1 VGDDFMLIGYGRVST
16 SDQNLDLQIDA
27 LNKEGCDE
35 IFTDVASGAKTERE
49 GLTKSLNYIRKGDIL
64 VVWKLDRLGRSIQH
78 LIQTVQDL
86 ETNGIGFRSLQE
98 NIDTQTSSGILIF
111 HVFGALAEF
120 ERNLI
125 RERTMAGLKAAR
137 ARGRVGGRPKAL
149 KDSQIENMKKLYQ
162 DRNTSINEICDLFRI
177 SRTTLY
183 KYINAAKAKDKEPA
197 D

>member
-1 VGDDFMLIGYGRVST
+1 MLIGYARVST
-16 SDQNLDLQIDA
+16 SDQNLDLQTDA
-27 LNKEGCDE
+27 LKNAGCDE

-49 GLTKSLNYIRKGDIL
+49 GLSKALNYIRKGDIM

-98 NIDTQTSSGILIF
+98 NIDTNTSGGRLIF

-125 RERTMAGLKAAR
+125 RECTMAGLKAAR

-149 KDSQIENMKKLYQ
+149 KDSQIQTMKKLYQ
-162 DRNTSINEICDLFRI
+162 DRSSSINEICDLFRI

-183 KYINAAKAKDKEPA
+183 KYLNDSKAKDTSQ
-197 D
+197 DQTD

>member
-1 VGDDFMLIGYGRVST
+1 MLIGYARVST

-49 GLTKSLNYIRKGDIL
+49 GLTKALNYARKGDVI

-78 LIQTVQDL
+78 LIQSVQDL
-86 ETNGIGFRSLQE
+86 KEREIGFRSLQE
-98 NIDTQTSSGILIF
+98 HIDSTTSTGTLVLNIFS
-111 HVFGALAEF
+111 ALAEF

-125 RERTMAGLKAAR
+125 IERTMAGLKAAR
-137 ARGRVGGRPKAL
+137 ARGCVGGRPKAL

-183 KYINAAKAKDKEPA
+183 KYLNASKAKDKARDQTE
-197 D
+197 